1 MRIEILGGAIR
12 DLRDG
17 VRFYDDQ
24 AKGVGRYFF
33 DSLSADIDSLQLY
46 AGIHVKDSGFYRM
59 SAKRFPA
66 AIFYRIEGDVVRIHA
81 VIDCRRDPKWI
92 RRRLTRES

>member
-1 MRIEILGGAIR
+1 MRIELLGGAIR

-24 AKGVGRYFF
+24 AEGLGRYFF

-46 AGIHVKDSGFYRM
+46 ACW
-59 SAKRFPA
+59 
-66 AIFYRIEGDVVRIHA
+66 RIQRARI
-81 VIDCRRDPKWI
+81 DTP
-92 RRRLTRES
+92 